1 MQVQEEEG
9 PAANLCDLCSIV
21 ERSFFSAF
29 PVPPDDEGRRKIRY
43 HESLGDLVKSAS
55 GGCGLCKV
63 FLHGFLHA
71 QLRSNE
77 TYYADIHAVKD
88 YLLTMENLAL
98 IPKFEE
104 GKPNNKCP
112 FYLYLDEDPFLVP
125 QDGDESYECTG
136 FVSLELKRF
145 WQHQDRWDLNAI
157 FSITSEAGM
166 ITQYTKC
173 I

>member
-9 PAANLCDLCSIV
+9 PAANLCGLCSIV

-29 PVPPDDEGRRKIRY
+29 PVPPDDEGRRTIRY

-63 FLHGFLHA
+63 YLRGFLHA
-71 QLRSNE
+71 QLSSNE
-77 TYYADIHAVKD
+77 RYYADIHAVKD
-88 YLLTMENLAL
+88 YLLTMEM
-98 IPKFEE
+98 
-104 GKPNNKCP
+104 PNDKYT
-112 FYLYLDEDPFLVP
+112 FYLNLNDEPFLVP
-125 QDGDESYECTG
+125 GYGNESYKCTG
-136 FVSLELKRF
+136 FVSVELERS
-145 WQHQDRWDLNAI
+145 WQNQDHGDETVM
-157 FSITSEAGM
+157 FSITSEAGK